1 MKRIAFLLTMTLLL
15 SGCTTQ
21 TAFREQVVVTAIGI
35 HQQDS
40 LTTVSVQAV
49 DTLKTAA
56 NLSEQEGSATA
67 VYTAQGESVSA
78 ALHAFLQEAGREA
91 TILQNQ
97 LVAVSEATCRS
108 GSLFDSVDYLTR
120 HRAGQLRVPI
130 VVVTEPPAKLLECQS
145 GNDAIPIQSLV
156 SMLKE
161 GAVWGVNIRRT
172 LLDVMLSASGM
183 QDMALPM
190 ITVEDNVPTPN
201 GAALFRDGSLVGEL
215 NTAQTM
221 AMAILGDEAKRVLYT
236 QNGVTYEVVLRGTA
250 VDIAREKD
258 GFTYRFVIKGRVA
271 MVEKERDSRLE
282 KERVQAWLTQQCI
295 DTLQVLDATDCDPLG
310 LSRRT
315 ACAFRDTTQKTV
327 RSQLA
332 GYDKT
337 VLVELD

>member
-1 MKRIAFLLTMTLLL
+1 MIAVLLVMTLL

-35 HQQDS
+35 HQQEG
-40 LTTVSVQAV
+40 TATVSVQAV

-56 NLSEQEGSATA
+56 NLAEQEGTATA

-97 LVAVSEATCRS
+97 LVAVSEDTCRS

-130 VVVTEPPAKLLECQS
+130 VIVTNPPAELLECQS
-145 GNDAIPIQSLV
+145 GNDAIPIHALV
-156 SMLKE
+156 SMLQE
-161 GAVWGVNIRRT
+161 GAGWGVNIRRT
-172 LLDVMLSASGM
+172 LLDVMLAGSGM
-183 QDMALPM
+183 LDMVLPR
-190 ITVEDNVPTPN
+190 ITVVDKVPTPS
-201 GAALFRDGSLVGEL
+201 GVALFRNGRVVGQLDDGK
-215 NTAQTM
+215 TM
-221 AMAILGDEAKRVLYT
+221 ALAVLADEAKRVLYT
-236 QNGVTYEVVLRGTA
+236 ENGVTYEVVLRGTA
-250 VDIAREKD
+250 VNIQQQEDA
-258 GFTYRFVIKGRVA
+258 FTYRFTVQGRVN
-271 MVEKERDSRLE
+271 MVEKEQDSPVE
-282 KERVQAWLTQQCI
+282 IERVKRWLTQQCEQ
-295 DTLQVLDATDCDPLG
+295 TLQTLDTVDCDALG

-315 ACAFRDTTQKTV
+315 ACAFQNTTQKTV